1 MEEKIKLISN
11 LDKIHTTEL
20 GKERIK
26 KNLCLT
32 ADDVVKW
39 CIKNIKD
46 KNSVIFR
53 EGKNWY
59 ITVNDCVITVN
70 THSFT
75 IITAHKVKNK

>member
-11 LDKIHTTEL
+11 LDRIHTTEL

-26 KNLCLT
+26 KNLCLI

-39 CIKNIKD
+39 CIKKIED
-46 KNSVIFR
+46 ENSIVFR
-53 EGKNWY
+53 KGKNWY

-70 THSFT
+70 IYSFT